1 MGSAG
6 RPSWVGKT
14 GRASWRKWHLR
25 QRKVSPLSRA
35 GEGKGRG
42 RAARAADAEES
53 NRDGPWASLSGPLHG
68 AGTRL
73 PLSHPFTVSVYFC
86 LDSQAGWVKIFSH
99 LSPSSPTEHA
109 AAAGPQLPVF
119 LHPAQDERGH
129 GTVRALTPRLPAPRA
144 AGSCRSGCEGRKV
157 PRASL
162 GPLPSWAFLTCAP
175 SQVARRHQAWETAP
189 DPRLHL
195 GGQPEGPPDGPCDHI
210 VLNTMVF
217 QK

>member
-1 MGSAG
+1 MAG
-6 RPSWVGKT
+6 QQEQPM
-14 GRASWRKWHLR
+14 
-25 QRKVSPLSRA
+25 QRKATVKDPGLPSRA
-35 GEGKGRG
+35 
-42 RAARAADAEES
+42 
-53 NRDGPWASLSGPLHG
+53 LSMGLVPDFPFPTHL
-68 AGTRL
+68 
-73 PLSHPFTVSVYFC
+73 LSAVYFC

-144 AGSCRSGCEGRKV
+144 AGSRRSGCEGRKV

-189 DPRLHL
+189 GPRLHL
-195 GGQPEGPPDGPCDHI
+195 GGQPAEPPDGPCGHI